1 MAFLASNNSATLG
14 KPPVISFVFEVSL
27 GNLAIT
33 SPAKIFCLPEN
44 ILYQYLE
51 EIETHHH
58 DIFKFTDGVGGL
70 KQIQVV
76 SDIDKKAD
84 DILSKM
90 TLEEKVGQMTQINL
104 TVIAKGPNKWSS
116 SFPMEI
122 DEKKANK
129 ALVDFKV
136 GSVLNTINNTAQKP
150 SVWFKN
156 ISKIQDIAMKNTN
169 LGIPVI
175 YGIDAIHGT
184 TYTDGATMFP
194 QQITTAASWNPENA
208 YNMALVCAYETRAS
222 SIPWNFSPV
231 LDLGLDP
238 RFSRQFESFGE
249 DPLMVERFGVE
260 MIKGYQGLNND
271 ISNKYSVAACMKHF
285 VGYHATISGKDRT
298 PAYIPDNVLKEYH
311 IEPFK
316 KAIDAGAKTIM
327 INSGLINGLPVH
339 ADYNLMINVLRN
351 ELGFE
356 GVILTDWEDIRK
368 LHDRDKVADSQKE
381 AVKMAINAGIDMSMV
396 PYEYENFINNLKDLV
411 NEGEVSIE
419 RIDDAVKRILKL
431 KLELDLFENPVTN
444 YEEYSDF
451 GSKKHHQL
459 AYKAASESIT
469 LLKNNDN
476 ILPIKG
482 NPRILVAGPNGNNMR
497 TLNGAWTYSWQG
509 DLTDQFAGEFNTI
522 YEAIANNYG
531 KNNVKYVSGVSYKE
545 NGSYYDMVEDNINL
559 AVREAKNSD
568 YVVLCLGESTY
579 TEKPGDLNDLT
590 LHHLQ
595 LKLAKELAKTGKPII
610 LILNL
615 GRPRL
620 ISDIEALMSAVVNV
634 YLPGNFGGDALSDII
649 SGNVNPSGKLP
660 YTYPLYPNS
669 LLPYYYKPSEVQNNA
684 QGAYNYVGEVN
695 NLYDFGF
702 GLSYSEFVYS
712 NLKIN
717 KEEFNSSDTIKVSVN
732 IENTSEIDG
741 FETIQLYSSDLY
753 ASITPDIKRLRDFSK
768 VEIKAGETK
777 TIIFD
782 LPVDNLA
789 FVNLNNDYV
798 VEQGKFKLTID
809 KLSKEITVN

>member
-1 MAFLASNNSATLG
+1 MRYIFILILFFSCTNQ
-14 KPPVISFVFEVSL
+14 
-27 GNLAIT
+27 NL
-33 SPAKIFCLPEN
+33 K
-44 ILYQYLE
+44 
-51 EIETHHH
+51 
-58 DIFKFTDGVGGL
+58 
-70 KQIQVV
+70 
-76 SDIDKKAD
+76 SDIDQKVD
-84 DILSKM
+84 DIISQM

-104 TVIAKGPNKWSS
+104 TVIAKGPNKWES

-122 DEKKANK
+122 DDNKANR
-129 ALVDFKV
+129 ALVEFKV

-150 SVWFKN
+150 NVWFNN
-156 ISKIQDIAMKNTN
+156 ISKIQDIAMNKNR

-238 RFSRQFESFGE
+238 RFSRQFETFGE
-249 DPLMVERFGVE
+249 DPLLVERFGVE
-260 MIKGYQGLNND
+260 MIKGYQGLDND
-271 ISNKYSVAACMKHF
+271 ISNKYNVAACMKHF

-298 PAYIPDNVLKEYH
+298 PAYIPDNVLSEYH

-327 INSGLINGLPVH
+327 INSGLINGIPVH

-351 ELGFE
+351 NLGFE

-368 LHDRDKVADSQKE
+368 LHDRDKVAETQKE

-396 PYEYENFINNLKDLV
+396 PYEYEQFFNDLVQLV
-411 NEGEVSIE
+411 NEGEVSME

-431 KLELDLFENPVTN
+431 KFELDLFENPVTN
-444 YEEYSDF
+444 YEEYEDF

-469 LLKNNDN
+469 LLKNNND
-476 ILPIKG
+476 ILPLKG
-482 NPRILVAGPNGNNMR
+482 NPKILVTGPNGNNMR
-497 TLNGAWTYSWQG
+497 TLNGAWSYSWQG
-509 DLTDQFAGEFNTI
+509 ELTDRFAGDFNTI
-522 YEAIANNYG
+522 YEALQNNYG
-531 KNNVKYVSGVSYKE
+531 RNNVKYVSGVSYKE
-545 NGSYYDMVEDNINL
+545 NGSYYDMVEDNIN
-559 AVREAKNSD
+559 AVVREARNSD
-568 YVVLCLGESTY
+568 YIVLCLGENTY
-579 TEKPGDLNDLT
+579 TEKPGDLNDLN
-590 LHHLQ
+590 LHQLQ
-595 LKLAKELAKTGKPII
+595 VKLAKKLAETGKPII

-620 ISDIEALMSAVVNV
+620 ISDIEPLMSAVVNV

-649 SGNVNPSGKLP
+649 SGDVNPSGKLP
-660 YTYPLYPNS
+660 YTYPAYPNS

-702 GLSYSEFVYS
+702 GLSYSEFIYS
-712 NLKIN
+712 DLKVN
-717 KEEFNSSDTIKVSVN
+717 KDQFGFNETIQISVN
-732 IENTSEIDG
+732 VENISEIDG

-753 ASITPDIKRLRDFSK
+753 ASVTPDIKRLRDFSK
-768 VEIKAGETK
+768 VEIKAGEKK
-777 TIIFD
+777 TITFD
-782 LPVDNLA
+782 LPVDELA
-789 FVNLNNDYV
+789 FVNADNQLV
-798 VEQGKFKLTID
+798 VEPGNFKLTID
-809 KLSKEITVN
+809 RFSKEISVR

>member
-1 MAFLASNNSATLG
+1 MRYIIILLLFFSCTNQNS
-14 KPPVISFVFEVSL
+14 
-27 GNLAIT
+27 
-33 SPAKIFCLPEN
+33 
-44 ILYQYLE
+44 
-51 EIETHHH
+51 
-58 DIFKFTDGVGGL
+58 
-70 KQIQVV
+70 V

-129 ALVDFKV
+129 ALIDFKV

-789 FVNLNNDYV
+789 FVNLNNDYI
-798 VEQGKFKLTID
+798 VEPGKFKLTID

>member
-1 MAFLASNNSATLG
+1 MRYIIILLLFFSCTNQNS
-14 KPPVISFVFEVSL
+14 
-27 GNLAIT
+27 
-33 SPAKIFCLPEN
+33 
-44 ILYQYLE
+44 
-51 EIETHHH
+51 
-58 DIFKFTDGVGGL
+58 
-70 KQIQVV
+70 V

-469 LLKNNDN
+469 LLKNNNN

-789 FVNLNNDYV
+789 FVNLNNDYI
-798 VEQGKFKLTID
+798 VEPGKFKLTIN

>member
-1 MAFLASNNSATLG
+1 MRYIFILILFFSCTNQ
-14 KPPVISFVFEVSL
+14 
-27 GNLAIT
+27 NL
-33 SPAKIFCLPEN
+33 K
-44 ILYQYLE
+44 
-51 EIETHHH
+51 
-58 DIFKFTDGVGGL
+58 
-70 KQIQVV
+70 
-76 SDIDKKAD
+76 SDIDQKVD
-84 DILSKM
+84 DIISQM

-104 TVIAKGPNKWSS
+104 TVIAKGPNKWES

-122 DEKKANK
+122 DDNKANR
-129 ALVDFKV
+129 ALVEFKV

-150 SVWFKN
+150 NVWFNN
-156 ISKIQDIAMKNTN
+156 ISKIQDIAMNKNR

-238 RFSRQFESFGE
+238 RFSRQFETFGE
-249 DPLMVERFGVE
+249 DPLLVERFGVE
-260 MIKGYQGLNND
+260 MIKGYQGLDND
-271 ISNKYSVAACMKHF
+271 ISNKYNVAACMKHF

-298 PAYIPDNVLKEYH
+298 PAYIPDNVLSEYH

-316 KAIDAGAKTIM
+316 KAIDAGAKTVM
-327 INSGLINGLPVH
+327 INSGLINGIPVH

-351 ELGFE
+351 NLGFE

-368 LHDRDKVADSQKE
+368 LHDRDKVAETQKE

-396 PYEYENFINNLKDLV
+396 PYEYEQFFNDLVQLV
-411 NEGEVSIE
+411 NEGEVSME

-431 KLELDLFENPVTN
+431 KFELDLFENPVTN
-444 YEEYSDF
+444 YEEYEDF

-469 LLKNNDN
+469 LLKNNND
-476 ILPIKG
+476 ILPLKG
-482 NPRILVAGPNGNNMR
+482 KPKILVTGPNGNNMR
-497 TLNGAWTYSWQG
+497 TLNGAWSYSWQG
-509 DLTDQFAGEFNTI
+509 ELTDRFAGDFNTI
-522 YEAIANNYG
+522 YEALQNNYG
-531 KNNVKYVSGVSYKE
+531 RNNVKYVSGVSYKE
-545 NGSYYDMVEDNINL
+545 NGSYYDMVEDNINA
-559 AVREAKNSD
+559 AVREARNSD
-568 YVVLCLGESTY
+568 YIVLCLGENTY
-579 TEKPGDLNDLT
+579 TEKPGDLNDLN
-590 LHHLQ
+590 LHQLQ
-595 LKLAKELAKTGKPII
+595 VKLAKKLAETGKPII

-620 ISDIEALMSAVVNV
+620 ITDIEPLMSAVVNV

-649 SGNVNPSGKLP
+649 SGDVNPSGKLP
-660 YTYPLYPNS
+660 YTYPAYPNS

-702 GLSYSEFVYS
+702 GLSYSEFIYS
-712 NLKIN
+712 DLKVN
-717 KEEFNSSDTIKVSVN
+717 KDQFGFNETIKISVN
-732 IENTSEIDG
+732 VENISEIDG

-753 ASITPDIKRLRDFSK
+753 ASVTPDIKRLRDFSK
-768 VEIKAGETK
+768 VEIKAGEKK
-777 TIIFD
+777 TVTFN
-782 LPVDNLA
+782 LPVDELA
-789 FVNLNNDYV
+789 FVNADNQLV
-798 VEQGKFKLTID
+798 VEPGNFKLTID
-809 KLSKEITVN
+809 RFSKEISVR

>member
-1 MAFLASNNSATLG
+1 MRYIIIILLFFSCTNQNS
-14 KPPVISFVFEVSL
+14 
-27 GNLAIT
+27 
-33 SPAKIFCLPEN
+33 
-44 ILYQYLE
+44 
-51 EIETHHH
+51 
-58 DIFKFTDGVGGL
+58 
-70 KQIQVV
+70 V

-753 ASITPDIKRLRDFSK
+753 ASIIPDIKRLRDFSK
-768 VEIKAGETK
+768 VEIKAGQTK

-789 FVNLNNDYV
+789 FVNLNNDYI
-798 VEQGKFKLTID
+798 VEPGKFKLTID

>member
-1 MAFLASNNSATLG
+1 MRYIIIILLFFSCTNQNS
-14 KPPVISFVFEVSL
+14 
-27 GNLAIT
+27 
-33 SPAKIFCLPEN
+33 
-44 ILYQYLE
+44 
-51 EIETHHH
+51 
-58 DIFKFTDGVGGL
+58 
-70 KQIQVV
+70 V
-76 SDIDKKAD
+76 SDIDTKAD

-122 DEKKANK
+122 DDKKANK
-129 ALVDFKV
+129 ALIDFKV

-156 ISKIQDIAMKNTN
+156 ISKIQDIAMNNTN

-222 SIPWNFSPV
+222 GIPWNFSPV

-271 ISNKYSVAACMKHF
+271 VSNKYNVAACMKHF
-285 VGYHATISGKDRT
+285 VGYHSTISGKDRT

-316 KAIDAGAKTIM
+316 KAIDAGAKSIM

-368 LHDRDKVADSQKE
+368 LHDRDKVAATQKE

-396 PYEYENFINNLKDLV
+396 PYEYEQFINDLKDLV

-431 KLELDLFENPVTN
+431 KLELDLFNNPVTN
-444 YEEYSDF
+444 YEEYEDF

-469 LLKNNDN
+469 LLKNKNN

-497 TLNGAWTYSWQG
+497 TLNGAWSYSWQG
-509 DLTDQFAGEFNTI
+509 DLTDQFADEFNTI

-559 AVREAKNSD
+559 AVREARNSD
-568 YVVLCLGESTY
+568 YVFLCLGENTY

-590 LHHLQ
+590 LHNLQ
-595 LKLAKELAKTGKPII
+595 LKLARELAKTGKPII
-610 LILNL
+610 LILNI

-620 ISDIEALMSAVVNV
+620 ISDIESLMSAVVNV
-634 YLPGNFGGDALSDII
+634 YLPGNFGGDALADIL
-649 SGNVNPSGKLP
+649 SGKVNPSGKLP

-684 QGAYNYVGEVN
+684 QGAYDYVGEVN
-695 NLYDFGF
+695 NLYDFGY
-702 GLSYSEFVYS
+702 GLSYSDFVYS
-712 NLKIN
+712 KLKLN
-717 KEEFNSSDTIKVSVN
+717 KEEFTSSDTIKVSVN
-732 IENTSEIDG
+732 VENTSEIDG

-753 ASITPDIKRLRDFSK
+753 ASITPDIKRLREFSK
-768 VEIKAGETK
+768 VEVKAGETK

-782 LPVDNLA
+782 LPVSNLA

-798 VEQGKFKLTID
+798 IEPGKFKLTID
-809 KLSKEITVN
+809 KLTKDIIVN

>member
-1 MAFLASNNSATLG
+1 MRYIFILFLFFSCTNQ
-14 KPPVISFVFEVSL
+14 
-27 GNLAIT
+27 NL
-33 SPAKIFCLPEN
+33 K
-44 ILYQYLE
+44 
-51 EIETHHH
+51 
-58 DIFKFTDGVGGL
+58 
-70 KQIQVV
+70 
-76 SDIDKKAD
+76 SDIDQKVD
-84 DILSKM
+84 DIISQM

-104 TVIAKGPNKWSS
+104 TVIAKGPNKWES

-122 DEKKANK
+122 DDNKANR
-129 ALVDFKV
+129 ALVKFKV

-150 SVWFKN
+150 NVWFNN
-156 ISKIQDIAMKNTN
+156 ISKIQDIAMNKNR

-238 RFSRQFESFGE
+238 RFSRQFETFGE
-249 DPLMVERFGVE
+249 DPLLVERFGVE
-260 MIKGYQGLNND
+260 MIKGYQGLDND
-271 ISNKYSVAACMKHF
+271 ISNKYNVAACMKHF

-298 PAYIPDNVLKEYH
+298 PAYIPDNVLSEYH

-327 INSGLINGLPVH
+327 INSGLINGIPVH

-351 ELGFE
+351 NLGFE

-368 LHDRDKVADSQKE
+368 LHDRDKVAETQKE

-396 PYEYENFINNLKDLV
+396 PYEYEQFFNDLVQLV
-411 NEGEVSIE
+411 NEGEVSME

-431 KLELDLFENPVTN
+431 KFELDLFENPVTN
-444 YEEYSDF
+444 YEEYEDF

-469 LLKNNDN
+469 LLKNNN
-476 ILPIKG
+476 AILPLKG
-482 NPRILVAGPNGNNMR
+482 KPKILVTGPNGNNMR
-497 TLNGAWTYSWQG
+497 TLNGAWSYSWQG
-509 DLTDQFAGEFNTI
+509 ELTDRFAGDFNTI
-522 YEAIANNYG
+522 YEALQNNYG
-531 KNNVKYVSGVSYKE
+531 RNNVKYVSGVSYKE
-545 NGSYYDMVEDNINL
+545 NGSYYDMVEDNINA
-559 AVREAKNSD
+559 AVREARNSD
-568 YVVLCLGESTY
+568 YIVLCLGENTY
-579 TEKPGDLNDLT
+579 TEKPGDLNDLN
-590 LHHLQ
+590 LHQLQ
-595 LKLAKELAKTGKPII
+595 VKLAKKLAETGKPII

-620 ISDIEALMSAVVNV
+620 ISDIEPLMSAVVNV

-649 SGNVNPSGKLP
+649 SGDVNPSGKLP
-660 YTYPLYPNS
+660 YTYPAYPNS

-695 NLYDFGF
+695 NLYNFGF
-702 GLSYSEFVYS
+702 GLSYSEFIYS
-712 NLKIN
+712 DLKVN
-717 KEEFNSSDTIKVSVN
+717 KDQFGFNETIQISVN
-732 IENTSEIDG
+732 VENISEIDG

-753 ASITPDIKRLRDFSK
+753 ASVTPDIKRLRDFSK
-768 VEIKAGETK
+768 VEIKAGEKK
-777 TIIFD
+777 TITFD
-782 LPVDNLA
+782 LPVDELA
-789 FVNLNNDYV
+789 FVNADNKLV
-798 VEQGKFKLTID
+798 VEPGNFKLTID
-809 KLSKEITVN
+809 RFSKEISVR